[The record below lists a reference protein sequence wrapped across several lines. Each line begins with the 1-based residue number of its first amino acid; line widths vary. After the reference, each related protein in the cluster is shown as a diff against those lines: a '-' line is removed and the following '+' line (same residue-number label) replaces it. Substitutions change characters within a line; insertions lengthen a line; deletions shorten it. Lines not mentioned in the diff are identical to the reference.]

1 MKRREVVA
9 GLMGLVSHRFLESS
23 QAGVT
28 DEKSQALSLIRLIAN
43 PSSFDGR
50 RLRLAGYLDFN
61 GVDTSVG
68 LYVSETD
75 GRNFM
80 ISESIDLHLD
90 EATAKKFVRHYVIL
104 NATFHAPKGHGSEF
118 LNGFLDHVSNL
129 KAWNYGDNRPEAQP

>member
-9 GLMGLVSHRFLESS
+9 GLVGLVSQPFLESS

-28 DEKSQALSLIRLIAN
+28 DVKARSLSLIRLLAN
-43 PSSFDGR
+43 PGNFDGR
-50 RLRLAGYLDFN
+50 RLQLCGYLDYN
-61 GVDTSVG
+61 GIDTSVG
-68 LYVSETD
+68 LYVSEND

-90 EATAKKFVRHYVIL
+90 EATAGKLARRYVIL
-104 NATFHAPKGHGSEF
+104 NATFHAPKGNGSEF
-118 LNGFLDHVSNL
+118 LNGFLDHISDL

>member
-9 GLMGLVSHRFLESS
+9 GLVGLVSHPFLESS

-28 DEKSQALSLIRLIAN
+28 DEKPQALSLIRLIAN

-50 RLRLAGYLDFN
+50 RLRLAGYLGYN
-61 GVDTSVG
+61 GIDRSVG

-80 ISESIDLHLD
+80 ISESIDLNLD
-90 EATAKKFVRHYVIL
+90 EATAKKLVRRYVIL
-104 NATFHAPKGHGSEF
+104 NATFHAPKGNGSEF
-118 LNGFLDHVSNL
+118 LNGSLDHISNL